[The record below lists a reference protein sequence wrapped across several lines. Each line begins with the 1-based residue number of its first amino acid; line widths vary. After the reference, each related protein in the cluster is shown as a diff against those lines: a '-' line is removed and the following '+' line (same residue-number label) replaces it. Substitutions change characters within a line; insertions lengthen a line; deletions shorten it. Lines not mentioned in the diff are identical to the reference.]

1 MVNGG
6 VQPFAGPFDFGRKR
20 PDPQIQLLDRERVEI
35 LLAEQGERI
44 ARLAREEFVD
54 VHVLKVD
61 RIAAYVNKS
70 SNVSRNKIG
79 DIWLIYPNG

>member
-6 VQPFAGPFDFGRKR
+6 VQPFAGPLDLGGKR
-20 PDPQIQLLDRERVEI
+20 LDPKRQLLDRERVEI
-35 LLAEQGERI
+35 LLAKQGERI
-44 ARLAREEFVD
+44 ARLARKKFID